1 MSSLTIRID
10 ENLKKKAA
18 KQAQKL
24 GVPLTF
30 IVTAALVNF
39 IESPKIVIGDP
50 QEVIVTSDIQAK
62 MDKIGKLL

>member
-1 MSSLTIRID
+1 MSNLTIRID
-10 ENLKKKAA
+10 ANLKKRAA

-30 IVTAALVNF
+30 IVTTALVNF
-39 IESPKIVIGDP
+39 IDSPKIVIGEP
-50 QEVIVTSDIQAK
+50 QDVMVTSDIQAK